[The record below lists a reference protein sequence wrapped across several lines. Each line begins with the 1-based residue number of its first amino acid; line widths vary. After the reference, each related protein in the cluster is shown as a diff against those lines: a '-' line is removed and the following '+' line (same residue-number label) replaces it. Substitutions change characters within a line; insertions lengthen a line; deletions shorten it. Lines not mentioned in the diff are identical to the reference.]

1 MTRYRQR
8 IRPPRIEVDE
18 ASIKSHEPVRSTSDS
33 PSMSRLLES
42 RLSRRATLRGGLGLA
57 AATIFAGAGLAG
69 CNDDNND
76 PDSAGD
82 TGGSGSTPP
91 SASQALSFD
100 SVPRSRADKVVVPD
114 GYSVD
119 TLLAWGTPIVAG
131 VAAFDPA
138 TNSAADQ
145 AGQTGM
151 HHDGMYLFQD
161 DNNPGQGMLVVNH
174 ENITREYLL
183 PEGRHVGDDGL
194 PDDPEQI
201 RREMAAHGMS
211 VVRIARDGNGVWAHQ
226 MSSLNRRITAMTP
239 ITMAGPAAGSE
250 YLVTPYSPD
259 GSATRGTLNNCGRG
273 HTPWGS
279 YLSGEENI
287 QGYFTTS
294 DTSPALSRYG
304 INDTG
309 FGFFW
314 AAVSGEASDEDNGE
328 FARFDVTARGA
339 SATEDWRNE
348 VHNFGWV
355 VEVDPADPSSAPKK
369 RTAMGRFRHE
379 GVEPSVVTEGRPI
392 AFYMGDDA
400 RGEYCYKF
408 VTQDAWHAANPMP
421 DMLDRGTLYV
431 ARFDDDGHGKWLPLD
446 INQSATLAARFASQ
460 AELLVHTRIAA
471 DRVGA
476 TPMDRPE
483 WSAVDPNSGDVYYT
497 LTNNSDR
504 GKDGEEAV
512 NAANPRADNTYGHII
527 RQTEAG
533 GDPAATTFTWDIFA
547 FGAPADADDQ
557 VNRSGL
563 TVDNEFAS
571 PDGLWFD
578 RRGVLWIQTD
588 NGGNEVAE
596 ATNDQMLA
604 VIPAALSGERVIRA
618 DNQASLKRFLVGPQ
632 GCEMTGS
639 ELSADGKTLFANVQH
654 PGGRFPDYADG
665 VPPRS
670 ATLAIRRDDGGDIAL

>member
-1 MTRYRQR
+1 
-8 IRPPRIEVDE
+8 
-18 ASIKSHEPVRSTSDS
+18 
-33 PSMSRLLES
+33 MSRLLES

-57 AATIFAGAGLAG
+57 ATTILAGAGLAG
-69 CNDDNND
+69 CSDDNND
-76 PDSAGD
+76 SDDGDHNAG
-82 TGGSGSTPP
+82 TGTTPP
-91 SASQALSFD
+91 ASSQTLSFD
-100 SVPRSRADKVVVPD
+100 SVPRSLADQVVVPD

-131 VAAFDPA
+131 AAAFDPA
-138 TNSAADQ
+138 TNTAADQ

-151 HHDGMYLFQD
+151 HHDGMYLFQAD
-161 DNNPGQGMLVVNH
+161 DSPNQGILVVNH
-174 ENITREYLL
+174 ENITRENLL
-183 PEGRHVGDDGL
+183 PAGRSVDGDGM
-194 PDDPEQI
+194 PNDPEQI

-211 VVRIARDGNGVWAHQ
+211 VVQIARDGNGRWAHQ
-226 MSSLNRRITAMTP
+226 MSSFNRRITAMTD
-239 ITMAGPAAGSE
+239 IAMSGPVAGSE

-259 GSATRGTLNNCGRG
+259 GTATRGTLNNCGRG
-273 HTPWGS
+273 FTPWGT

-287 QGYFTTS
+287 QGYFTTT

-304 INDTG
+304 IDDVG

-314 AAVSGEASDEDNGE
+314 AAVSDDATDEDNGE
-328 FARFDVTARGA
+328 FARFDVTANGSGA
-339 SATEDWRNE
+339 TDDWRNE
-348 VHNFGWV
+348 VNNFGWV
-355 VEVDPADPSSAPKK
+355 VEVDPGDPSSTPRK

-379 GVEPSVVTEGRPI
+379 GVEPSLITEGKQI

-408 VTQDAWHAANPMP
+408 VTEDAWNAASPAP

-431 ARFDDDGHGKWLPLD
+431 ARFDDDGTGKWLPLD
-446 INQSATLAARFASQ
+446 VSKSATLAGRFASQ
-460 AELLVHTRIAA
+460 AELLVNTRIAA
-471 DRVGA
+471 DLAGA

-483 WSAVDPNSGDVYYT
+483 WSAVDPISGDVYYT

-504 GKDGEEAV
+504 GSDGEEAV
-512 NAANPRADNTYGHII
+512 NAANPRANNTYGHII

-533 GDPAATTFTWDIFA
+533 NDPAATTFTWDIFV
-547 FGAPADADDQ
+547 FGAPASADDNI
-557 VNRSGL
+557 NRSGL
-563 TVDNEFAS
+563 TTDNEFAG

-588 NGGNEVAE
+588 NGGNEVAD

-604 VIPAALSGERVIRA
+604 VIPAALSGDRTITP

-639 ELSADGKTLFANVQH
+639 ELSADAKTLFANVQH
-654 PGGRFPDYADG
+654 PGGRFPDYTDG

-670 ATLAIRRDDGGDIAL
+670 ATLAISRDDGGEIAL